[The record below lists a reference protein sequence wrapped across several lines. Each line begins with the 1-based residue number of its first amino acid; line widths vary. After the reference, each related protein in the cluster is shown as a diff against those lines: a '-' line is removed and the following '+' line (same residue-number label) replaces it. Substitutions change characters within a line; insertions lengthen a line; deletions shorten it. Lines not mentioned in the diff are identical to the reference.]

1 MFIATFPHKV
11 HLGGLIYMKNKLILL
26 LFLILV
32 VSVGTSVSVYHLMSQ
47 GVEHDKLLIPEI
59 NTNSG
64 TASSPDIISIR
75 EPRRAFLLGFG
86 ERTPNSIRVFRVYV
100 LDQYGDV
107 IQDTDITW
115 SLDGYVEGDRIY
127 FYPWG
132 DTMGVMLHI
141 GENEEVR
148 ELVVRATST
157 VNPLVYDLIF
167 FQVSPDPYAHRVQ
180 VGEQIGILREGRS
193 GTTTIPLITQ
203 NMCDE
208 SQYAMM
214 ILPMGITLYNWDL
227 LEQGDNRFSIVKW
240 LEIVNGMYEL
250 TFLYDGTLEA
260 GTWDVFLGVGRA
272 NILFTLTI
280 EPAND

>member
-1 MFIATFPHKV
+1 
-11 HLGGLIYMKNKLILL
+11 MKNKLILL
-26 LFLILV
+26 LFLTLA
-32 VSVGTSVSVYHLMSQ
+32 VSVGASVSVYHLMSQ
-47 GVEHDKLLIPEI
+47 GVEHDHLLTSRIGTSNETA
-59 NTNSG
+59 NNSH
-64 TASSPDIISIR
+64 IVSIR
-75 EPRRAFLLGFG
+75 EPRRALLLSFG
-86 ERTPNSIRVFRVYV
+86 ERTPGSIRTFRVHV
-100 LDQYGDV
+100 LDQYGEFMRDV
-107 IQDTDITW
+107 DISW

-132 DTMGVMLHI
+132 GTMGALLHI
-141 GENEEVR
+141 GENEEER

-157 VNPLVYDLIF
+157 VNPLAYDIILV
-167 FQVSPDPYAHRVQ
+167 QVSPNPYAHRVQ
-180 VGEQIGILREGRS
+180 MGEQVEILREGEL

-214 ILPMGITLYNWDL
+214 ILPMGIIIYNWDL
-227 LEQGDNRFSIVKW
+227 IEQDNNRVSIGKW